1 MLMRRE
7 RAYTAIAVML
17 DIGWHAGR
25 QRLESAGDI
34 ADRLAMARRGIE
46 PVLQALARVGLL
58 DSTRGPKGGYRLG
71 RSARQINLA
80 EIVEAV
86 TSADGGEEAVTEAGG
101 ELQTAAVE
109 PLWVELE
116 QHVQAHLQA
125 ITLEALIQRA
135 QVSGLKRPAHAPI
148 VFAI

>member
-1 MLMRRE
+1 MPAPMIRR
-7 RAYTAIAVML
+7 ALGAHLV
-17 DIGWHAGR
+17 
-25 QRLESAGDI
+25 
-34 ADRLAMARRGIE
+34 
-46 PVLQALARVGLL
+46 ALALL
-58 DSTRGPKGGYRLG
+58 
-71 RSARQINLA
+71 SAPFTLTLMTGCA
-80 EIVEAV
+80 EE
-86 TSADGGEEAVTEAGG
+86 TVTEAGG

-116 QHVQAHLQA
+116 QHVHAHLQA